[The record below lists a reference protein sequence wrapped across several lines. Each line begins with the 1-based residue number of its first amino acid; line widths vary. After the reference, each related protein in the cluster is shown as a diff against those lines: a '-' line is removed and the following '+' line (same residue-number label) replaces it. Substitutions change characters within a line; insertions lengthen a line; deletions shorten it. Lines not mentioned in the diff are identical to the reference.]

1 MRNNASKQK
10 SKKSKRIGAV
20 VAQRG
25 RVHLLEKVR
34 LSRACRAW
42 VTLLDEPATVRVN
55 ETAALSEPA
64 LAEDWNRP
72 EEDEAWSH
80 LLSRLRQAT

>member
-1 MRNNASKQK
+1 MRHNVSRQESNKA
-10 SKKSKRIGAV
+10 KKIRAV
-20 VAQRG
+20 VDQQG
-25 RVHLLEKVR
+25 RVRLLEKVR

-42 VTLLDEPATVRVN
+42 VTILDEAETISVS

-80 LLSRLRQAT
+80 FQPEA